1 MKFLVLWHLDIALLS
16 REMVLAVGD
25 MRAYGVKLQDDG
37 KVLARYHVVGA
48 HGGAWIYEVE
58 SHEEFERLL
67 GRAPVFNFAR
77 YTIHA
82 LADME
87 PGSVSLQ
94 HQLES
99 DDGSGRP
106 DGDDPNGGAPH

>member
-1 MKFLVLWHLDIALLS
+1 MKFLVLWSLDITLLS
-16 REMVLAVGD
+16 RDMVRAVGD
-25 MRAYGVKLQDDG
+25 MPAYGVRLEREG
-37 KVLARYHVVGA
+37 KVLARYHMVGA
-48 HGGAWIYEVE
+48 HGGAWIYQVA

-87 PGSVSLQ
+87 PGAVPLQ
-94 HQLES
+94 SQLETNAGTS
-99 DDGSGRP
+99 AGDAGASLVSP
-106 DGDDPNGGAPH
+106 D

>member
-16 REMVLAVGD
+16 KEMVRAVGD
-25 MRAYGVKLQDDG
+25 MPAYGTTLEREG

-48 HGGAWIYEVE
+48 HGGAWIYEVG

-82 LADME
+82 LADMD
-87 PGSVSLQ
+87 PSAILPPRV
-94 HQLES
+94 
-99 DDGSGRP
+99 
-106 DGDDPNGGAPH
+106 GDDDTSADGTEQPR